1 MKTMPGNGTPKFIND
16 SLKFGIKPGLDRI
29 SVLLNRLGDPQKK
42 IKCIHIA
49 GTNGKGS
56 VAAYCAY
63 SLAGSGLRTGLF
75 TSPFLLDFSERIRIL
90 DGEDKDGMI
99 PSSEVRRLSKMVE
112 EASRPLI
119 EANDPPT
126 EFELVTAMC
135 FLWFYEQK
143 VDVAVMETGL
153 GGRFDSTNV
162 IEEPV
167 CTVICSIGKDHESR
181 LGDTVRKIAFEKAGI
196 IKPGCPCVVMS
207 PDLMMTLSED
217 EKNDVYEVMSNTG
230 KERGSQI
237 LFIGDDELVQ
247 SCGMEDKGTM
257 VFEYCNREYRT
268 RLLGTHQAANAALAI
283 EALRIFGLGE
293 DDITQGIYETR
304 WPCRFEVFQTDPVV
318 IFDGGHNPQGAASF
332 ANTYNR
338 ALAGSLA
345 GKPLRMVIGAMEDKD
360 IDGIIEAYYAAGLN
374 IKEFICVKPDNPR
387 SISPAKLSQ
396 KIKFVYNDTD
406 IITYDD
412 RYEGAKIAYRS
423 SEVDGMPLV
432 VTGSLYLVGDIRS
445 HMKGFA

>member
-1 MKTMPGNGTPKFIND
+1 MPGNGTPKFIDD

-29 SVLLNRLGDPQKK
+29 SVLLNSLDNPQDK

-63 SLAGSGLRTGLF
+63 SLAGAGLKTGLF

-90 DGEDKDGMI
+90 DAEDKEGLI
-99 PSSEVRRLSKMVE
+99 PSSEVLRLSKIVE
-112 EASRPLI
+112 EASAPLI
-119 EANDPPT
+119 EAGDPPT

-143 VDVAVMETGL
+143 VDIAVMETGL
-153 GGRFDSTNV
+153 GGRFDSTNI
-162 IEEPV
+162 IEKPV
-167 CTVICSIGKDHESR
+167 CTVICSIGKDHEAR

-207 PDLMMTLSED
+207 PDLMMTLSDD
-217 EKNDVYEVMSNTG
+217 EKKDVREIMSNMAEE
-230 KERGSQI
+230 KGSD
-237 LFIGDDELVQ
+237 LAFVGDRKLLQ
-247 SCGMEDKGTM
+247 SIKMEDKGTM
-257 VFEYCNREYRT
+257 SFEYCNREYRS
-268 RLLGTHQAANAALAI
+268 RLIGTHQAANAALAI
-283 EALRIFGLGE
+283 EALRIAGLGE
-293 DDITQGIYETR
+293 DFITKGIYETS

-332 ANTYNR
+332 ADTYNK
-338 ALAGSLA
+338 ALAGTLA

-360 IDGIIEAYYAAGLN
+360 IDGIIEAYYAQGLN
-374 IKEFICVKPDNPR
+374 IKEFICVRPDNPR